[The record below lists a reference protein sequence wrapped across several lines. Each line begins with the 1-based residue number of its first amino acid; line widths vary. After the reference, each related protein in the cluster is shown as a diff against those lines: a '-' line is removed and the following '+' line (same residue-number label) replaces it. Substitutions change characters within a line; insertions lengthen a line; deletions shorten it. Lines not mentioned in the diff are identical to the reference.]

1 MGIPLWLA
9 AILGSTGVF
18 LARVDYNLFFMK
30 FFRNLSRSKAR
41 ARLHGN
47 KFAMIPVML
56 GIEEPMKIE
65 DDDMYA
71 ENAMTVTREQ
81 LEGMDGFDGAPLY
94 LSIRGRVYDVSAG
107 SKFYG
112 EGGEYSDWA
121 GRDASRSFGTGCRGG
136 VDRTGM
142 DCLSESLEGLT
153 SAVRGSASIFSS
165 LPRERKAALPSL
177 PSLVCISP
185 IRPVCC
191 VLSRANNIFAFIVFS
206 PHHCAQEMKEID
218 RWLELYE
225 THDKYT
231 FVGHLVDDPVNDILQ
246 HIIEEEEEEEE
257 EEDAAESE
265 SEVVGV
271 DDDDSNNSQTD
282 QEAEPASETV
292 EI

>member
-1 MGIPLWLA
+1 MAIPLWLA

-56 GIEEPMKIE
+56 GIEEPMKIK
-65 DDDMYA
+65 DDDVYA
-71 ENAMTVTREQ
+71 ENVMTVTREQ

-107 SKFYG
+107 AKFYG
-112 EGGEYSDWA
+112 EGGEYSDWV

-153 SAVRGSASIFSS
+153 SAVRRSRPYFIYRG
-165 LPRERKAALPSL
+165 RKAALNRFPPSSVFHL
-177 PSLVCISP
+177 TRRLLRSP
-185 IRPVCC
+185 
-191 VLSRANNIFAFIVFS
+191 VL
-206 PHHCAQEMKEID
+206 
-218 RWLELYE
+218 
-225 THDKYT
+225 T
-231 FVGHLVDDPVNDILQ
+231 FVLHMHRSH
-246 HIIEEEEEEEE
+246 HIVRRR
-257 EEDAAESE
+257 S
-265 SEVVGV
+265 
-271 DDDDSNNSQTD
+271 
-282 QEAEPASETV
+282 
-292 EI
+292 